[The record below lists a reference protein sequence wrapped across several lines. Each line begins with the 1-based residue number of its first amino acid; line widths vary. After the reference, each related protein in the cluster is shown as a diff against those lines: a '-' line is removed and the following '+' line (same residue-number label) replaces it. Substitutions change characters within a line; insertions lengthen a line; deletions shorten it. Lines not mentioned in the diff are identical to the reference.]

1 MKRATS
7 FLLAVLV
14 ALLLSACGAPA
25 TTATPA
31 ESADIPTATPSPTTT
46 VTATPAPTATA
57 TPTATPTPVPTSLT
71 SGLPYDGGYHPILV
85 MIENMP
91 AARPQSGI
99 GQADIVYEAY
109 MESKSVTRF
118 LCVFN
123 DKLPETV
130 GPVRSC
136 RIYFIDI
143 AQEFDSLLAFFG
155 GPKSSGHP
163 ADIYSKFRKTDIAII
178 ADGIGNKYGKYYWRS
193 KRRSA
198 PHNVYTDLTKLAEL
212 LDPVEPASHFQY
224 SADGLQQGDE
234 VNSINIV
241 YNKHTVD
248 TTYEYDA
255 KNSVYLRSIGG
266 KPMMDALTDE
276 QVTVTNVIVQQ
287 ARHVSLG
294 TSKGHINVKLTG
306 EGKCDIFTG
315 GKHVEGTWKRE
326 STDDITRYYDGTGQE
341 ITLQPGNTWV
351 QIIDKSTPFTYS
363 K

>member
-1 MKRATS
+1 MRRATP
-7 FLLAVLV
+7 FLLAILTT
-14 ALLLSACGAPA
+14 LLLCACGAPA
-25 TTATPA
+25 ATATPA
-31 ESADIPTATPSPTTT
+31 DSAIATPTVTPSPSATATPS
-46 VTATPAPTATA
+46 PTATA
-57 TPTATPTPVPTSLT
+57 TPTATPTPAPTSLT
-71 SGLPYDGGYHPILV
+71 SGLPYDGGYHPIMV

-109 MESKSVTRF
+109 MEAKSVTRF

-123 DKLPETV
+123 DKLPESV

-143 AQEFDSLLAFFG
+143 AQEYDSLLAFFG

-163 ADIYSKFRKTDIAII
+163 ADIYSKFRKTDIAVI
-178 ADGIGNKYGKYYWRS
+178 ADGIGSKYGKYYWRS
-193 KRRSA
+193 KRHSA
-198 PHNVYTDLTKLAEL
+198 PHNVYTDLTKLAKL
-212 LDPVEPASHFQY
+212 LDPMEPASHFQY
-224 SADGLQQGDE
+224 AADGLMQGDE
-234 VNSINIV
+234 VNHINIV
-241 YNKHTVD
+241 YNKHTVN

-255 KNSVYLRSIGG
+255 KTGVYLRSIGG
-266 KPMMDALTDE
+266 KPMMDSLTDQ

-294 TSKGHINVKLTG
+294 TSKSHINVKLTG

-315 GKHVEGTWKRE
+315 GMHVEGTWKRD
-326 STDDITRYYDGTGQE
+326 STDDITRYYDGTGRE
-341 ITLQPGNTWV
+341 ITLLPGNTWV